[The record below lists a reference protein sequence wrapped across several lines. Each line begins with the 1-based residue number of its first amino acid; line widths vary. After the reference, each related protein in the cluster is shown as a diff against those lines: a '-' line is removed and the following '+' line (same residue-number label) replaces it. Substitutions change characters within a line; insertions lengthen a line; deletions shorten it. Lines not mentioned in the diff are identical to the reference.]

1 MIIKKEMKVRI
12 ERAIDYGFGLLGLLI
27 IAAMALSVSCTEKTE
42 IAQLPL
48 TQKQI
53 DKERFA
59 EIAIDK
65 DVAAFNKFENM
76 AYKNVNYIS
85 EYQFYSLSCFH
96 FYKMEQKQDSLI
108 QALKELN
115 TTLQTNK
122 GRL

>member
-1 MIIKKEMKVRI
+1 MKVRI